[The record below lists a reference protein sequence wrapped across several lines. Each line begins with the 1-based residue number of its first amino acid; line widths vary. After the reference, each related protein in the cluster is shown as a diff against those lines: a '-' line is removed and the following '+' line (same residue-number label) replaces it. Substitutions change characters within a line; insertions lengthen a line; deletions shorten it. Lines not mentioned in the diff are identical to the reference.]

1 MVAVPCA
8 RVFSRLLGTAFSLMF
23 VPCGDS
29 ALRGSPCAAFTGFA
43 RGAALS
49 APRSCGRRCAASP
62 DEYRLL
68 VPRLLLAWSSGLWLC
83 FAAVSGLVA
92 SRLVFWLF
100 WILRH
105 LLWQVAPFPSMLSI
119 HRCPAVDAIGSGVVA
134 RLVWVSAM
142 FLLSL
147 VLCSLLCQVAPLPP
161 MLSIYRCPT
170 IEFMVLRLVGASDS
184 FGMCLFGGCG
194 PCGES
199 VWLCIGVLLSGG
211 STVM

>member
-62 DEYRLL
+62 DACRLL

-92 SRLVFWLF
+92 FRLVFWLF

-119 HRCPAVDAIGSGVVA
+119 HRCPAVDAIVSGVDA
-134 RLVWVSAM
+134 RLVGCQLCSCYLWFS
-142 FLLSL
+142 
-147 VLCSLLCQVAPLPP
+147 VLCCARLRHFPRCLASIRARQ
-161 MLSIYRCPT
+161 LSSW
-170 IEFMVLRLVGASDS
+170 FLG
-184 FGMCLFGGCG
+184 
-194 PCGES
+194 
-199 VWLCIGVLLSGG
+199 
-211 STVM
+211 